1 MKTIFKKEFTVIH
14 RILHW
19 SLGLLMTVLF
29 ITGFLRMQWMGRK
42 PIVAVIEQDAP
53 GIMTKEQTMAI
64 ANDILNPMWQWH
76 EYAAYIIVF
85 FFLMRI
91 AYMLLKGTRFPNP
104 FIGKQ
109 SIKERL
115 QGMTYILFYLFVAI
129 AAITGFYLTWG
140 DGDLKEPM
148 ETVHKLAIY
157 WFPIFILVHI
167 AGIVI
172 AELTG
177 KKGITSKMIGGD

>member
-1 MKTIFKKEFTVIH
+1 MKTIIKKEFTVTH

-53 GIMTKEQTMAI
+53 GVMTKEQTMAI
-64 ANDILNPMWQWH
+64 VNDILSPMWQWH
-76 EYAAYIIVF
+76 EYTAYIIVF
-85 FFLMRI
+85 VFLMRF
-91 AYMLLKGTRFPNP
+91 AYILMKGTRFPNP
-104 FIGKQ
+104 FIGTQ
-109 SIKERL
+109 SIKARL
-115 QGMTYILFYLFVAI
+115 QGMIYILFYWFIVI
-129 AAITGFYLTWG
+129 AAITGFYLKWG
-140 DGDLKEPM
+140 DGDLKKPM

-157 WFPIFILVHI
+157 WFPIFILVHF

-172 AELTG
+172 AELTF

>member
-1 MKTIFKKEFTVIH
+1 MKTIFKKEFTVTH

-19 SLGLLMTVLF
+19 SLGLPMTVLF
-29 ITGFLRMQWMGRK
+29 ISGFLRMQWMGRK

-129 AAITGFYLTWG
+129 AAITGFYLKWG

>member
-1 MKTIFKKEFTVIH
+1 MKTIFKKEFTVTH

-19 SLGLLMTVLF
+19 SLGLPMTVLF
-29 ITGFLRMQWMGRK
+29 ISGFLRMQWMGRK

-91 AYMLLKGTRFPNP
+91 A
-104 FIGKQ
+104 
-109 SIKERL
+109 
-115 QGMTYILFYLFVAI
+115 
-129 AAITGFYLTWG
+129 
-140 DGDLKEPM
+140 
-148 ETVHKLAIY
+148 
-157 WFPIFILVHI
+157 
-167 AGIVI
+167 
-172 AELTG
+172 
-177 KKGITSKMIGGD
+177 